1 MISVRWRMWS
11 RAPSSTLV
19 MSLSIRR
26 SWLRL
31 ASGWSQEVETTWRKL
46 WPREREVRLGRPAS
60 EAVPSVR
67 ILL

>member
-1 MISVRWRMWS
+1 MISVSWGSLS
-11 RAPSSTLV
+11 RAPSSTVV

-26 SWLRL
+26 SWVRL
-31 ASGWSQEVETTWRKL
+31 ARWLSQEVETTWRKL

>member
-1 MISVRWRMWS
+1 MISVSLGRLS

-31 ASGWSQEVETTWRKL
+31 ARWPSQEAETTWRKL
-46 WPREREVRLGRPAS
+46 WPRESLVRLGRPAS
-60 EAVPSVR
+60 EEVPRVR